1 MEKRNDAILLIEDC
15 ESDAL
20 LIQQTFRKALIR
32 NPVTHA
38 RTALEALKFLE
49 SLKDSPAKPIFV
61 LLDLSL
67 PDLNGYEVLRWIRRH
82 PEYKLLPVIV
92 ISGSNNPLEPEVC
105 QLLGA
110 NIFFQKSLSFE
121 HLGPMVRGVGAYWLL
136 QTISG

>member
-1 MEKRNDAILLIEDC
+1 MEKRNGAILLIEDC

-38 RTALEALKFLE
+38 RTGLDGLKLLD

-61 LLDLSL
+61 LLDISL

-82 PEYKLLPVIV
+82 PEYNQLPVIV
-92 ISGSNNPLEPEVC
+92 ITGSNNPLEPRVC
-105 QLLGA
+105 EMLGA
-110 NIFFQKSLSFE
+110 NHFFKKTLSFE
-121 HLGPMVRGVGAYWLL
+121 DLGPMVRGAGGYWLL
-136 QTISG
+136 QTCSE